1 MRIQIYM
8 RLYITFEIIQLSIG
22 ILQNTVLLIKSTSNN
37 AEGYV
42 KSMRGISKKVAIVTG
57 GAKGIGRGICRRL
70 AQEGARLIIADID
83 ELASIE
89 AAKELCDNGYTAEH
103 YRVDLTSVAQIDAM
117 VKHVHE
123 KHGSIDILVNNA
135 GVQIRE
141 WATEFDEDKFDFLM
155 DLNLRAYYFASRAA
169 ARYMKTQPNGGA
181 IVCVSSTNSTRY
193 TSMRSPYNISKAAVN
208 GLVGTL
214 AVEWG
219 RFNIRI
225 NAAAP
230 GYVLTDMVRAGIE
243 EGIID
248 METNFKVIPMK
259 RLLTVEEIANSVCFL
274 ASAEASGITGQTLFV
289 DGGWS
294 SAGLPED

>member
-1 MRIQIYM
+1 
-8 RLYITFEIIQLSIG
+8 
-22 ILQNTVLLIKSTSNN
+22 
-37 AEGYV
+37 
-42 KSMRGISKKVAIVTG
+42 MRGIYKKVAIVTG
-57 GAKGIGRGICRRL
+57 GAKGIGKGICRRL
-70 AQEGARLIIADID
+70 AQEGAKIIIADID
-83 ELASIE
+83 EPAAID
-89 AAKELCDNGYTAEH
+89 AAKELTDKGFTAGH
-103 YRVDLTSVAQIDAM
+103 YKVDLTSATDIDAM
-117 VKHVHE
+117 IKCVHE
-123 KHGSIDILVNNA
+123 QHGSIDILINNA

-155 DLNLRAYYFASRAA
+155 SLNLRAYYFASRAA
-169 ARYMKTQPNGGA
+169 ARYMKTQPDGGA
-181 IVCVSSTNSTRY
+181 IVCISSTNSTRY

-225 NAAAP
+225 NAVAP

-248 METNFKVIPMK
+248 MENNFKVIPMK

-274 ASAEASGITGQTLFV
+274 ASTEASGITGQTLFV

-294 SAGLPED
+294 CAGLPED